1 MEISTA
7 VCRQSRTGAQLSSFF
22 PVTSIKVDSSAS
34 GLEFCWMVGNTN
46 LQEKEMQLWKSLVA
60 KVAKNK
66 LDRPLWKGKK
76 LEGTRTSSC
85 FVLVLGHCGSEMLHD
100 ALIAGS
106 SVRYAVTQHLPTLIL
121 RYHVKLE
128 DACQL
133 LVLLKFLTCFKN
145 INYCQTSIVHF
156 KAH

>member
-1 MEISTA
+1 MQISTA
-7 VCRQSRTGAQLSSFF
+7 VCGQSRTGAQLSSFF

-46 LQEKEMQLWKSLVA
+46 LKEKKMQLLKSLVA
-60 KVAKNK
+60 KIAKQK

-85 FVLVLGHCGSEMLHD
+85 FVLILVRCGTEMLHD

-106 SVRYAVTQHLPTLIL
+106 SVRYAVTHHLPTLIL

-133 LVLLKFLTCFKN
+133 LVLLKCLTCFKN
-145 INYCQTSIVHF
+145 INYC
-156 KAH
+156 